1 MNAVQ
6 NFGRSNT
13 NSNRKAFTLTELL
26 VVIATMGILA
36 AVVLPTLAGT
46 KTDSKSFQ
54 CLNNLKQLATAW
66 ILYSDESNDRLVNLS
81 TYQSSPSGSQITANA
96 PQGVPWRT
104 QSALVQQPLPA
115 GVSPFTPAAQKYR
128 IEMGYKQPNTTIVG
142 PLYGFAP
149 NADIVHCPADWRAN
163 LPVRIQPYG
172 GPFAWDSYS
181 GSGFLNGE
189 SVGDPRMILKRTGI
203 TRPADKFVWAEAA
216 DTRGENLGSWWLGTY
231 GTPNDS
237 GGPFHAAKFADSPAP
252 FHPAA
257 ANFNFC
263 DGHVESH
270 KWQNAATIAFANATS
285 ANKDDGSA
293 ALTAANQP
301 GNVDLIWV
309 ASHYAGP
316 QNP

>member
-1 MNAVQ
+1 VKKKILMTAENLGRANANV
-6 NFGRSNT
+6 
-13 NSNRKAFTLTELL
+13 NRNAFTLTELL

-36 AVVLPTLAGT
+36 AVVLPALAGT

-81 TYQSSPSGSQITANA
+81 TYQNN
-96 PQGVPWRT
+96 QGVPWRT
-104 QSALVQQPLPA
+104 QITDISPTVLPA
-115 GVSPFTPAAQKYR
+115 GISVGTQAAQKFL
-128 IEMGYKQPNTTIVG
+128 IETGFKQPSPTIAG
-142 PLYGFAP
+142 PLYAFAP
-149 NADIVHCPADWRAN
+149 NVDIVHCPADWRAN
-163 LPVRIQPYG
+163 LPIKYQPYG

-189 SVGDPRMILKRTGI
+189 YDYGGDPRMILKRSGI
-203 TRPADKFVWAEAA
+203 TRPADKFVWAEGA
-216 DTRGENLGSWWLGTY
+216 DTRGENLGSWWLENYGSVAAGFGT
-231 GTPNDS
+231 
-237 GGPFHAAKFADSPAP
+237 AKFSDSPAD
-252 FHPAA
+252 FHVGF

-270 KWQNAATIAFANATS
+270 KWQDHTTIAYANDTS
-285 ANKDDGSA
+285 INKAIGSA
-293 ALTAANQP
+293 TLVAAQHA
-301 GNVDLIWV
+301 GNVDAIWC